1 MTDVLTK
8 EQRSYNMSRIRTKNT
23 IPEKKLIYA
32 LKKAGIHGYRAH
44 YPLFGKPDIV
54 FPKKGIVIFLDGC
67 FWHKCP
73 KHYKEP
79 ETKRVFWM
87 KKIIGNV
94 KRDKIVSRKL
104 SSQGYNVLRFW
115 EHDIEKRLSYVIKK
129 ISAVV
134 SRTIREDSFSK
145 RV

>member
-8 EQRSYNMSRIRTKNT
+8 EQRSYNMSRIRTENT
-23 IPEKKLIYA
+23 GPEKKLINA
-32 LKKAGIHGYRAH
+32 LRKTGIHGFKAH

-54 FPKKGIVIFLDGC
+54 FPKEELIVFLDGC

-79 ETKRVFWM
+79 ETKRMFWT
-87 KKIIGNV
+87 KKIMGNV
-94 KRDKIVSRKL
+94 KRDRIVSRKL

-115 EHDIEKRLSYVIKK
+115 EHDIEKRPSYVIKK
-129 ISAVV
+129 ISAA
-134 SRTIREDSFSK
+134 ISK
-145 RV
+145 TV